1 MGQQDK
7 WCFKLEP
14 TTFFFFFFKPW
25 VFAHL
30 SLSGRTCSVEQLV
43 YDTNTLIFTCNSPTD
58 ARMTSMY
65 NSFKS
70 LFKSWVCQL
79 LVLPLLLVGPFRGH
93 QVISPNI

>member
-1 MGQQDK
+1 MLQVRTYN
-7 WCFKLEP
+7 FL
-14 TTFFFFFFKPW
+14 FFFKPW